1 VPSTCRCRIML
12 RPRSDSCLG
21 LSFSRSF
28 SPFYQ
33 SNAKL
38 LSKLNRPTATLGQIN
53 HPTLHS
59 SHGNLPLVRTVV
71 WVRSNLVAYAVGI
84 WRKDQLVSG
93 PCNSHN
99 QKSGN
104 KKAAHDCKLPASN
117 VTLPLSDFVKKLK
130 MAQFLHAIN
139 LGIAY
144 RHWKP
149 TAPVPQGTPCV
160 DDGAGGASSQTSAAS
175 MPPSNIEHIPIYEL
189 YYEDMLRDKAGTM
202 KALLTWLGVKD
213 DLPVPKDK
221 VVKSTPATLRGLLQ
235 NFDEIRAWLSDHSQC
250 LLAHLLDPK
259 GTQVMPPCPFFFNP
273 EEDERDL
280 FFNIARRKM
289 VPDSIPTSVATGTRD
304 SPSGEAVFGIKRHA
318 AAE

>member
-1 VPSTCRCRIML
+1 M
-12 RPRSDSCLG
+12 DH
-21 LSFSRSF
+21 
-28 SPFYQ
+28 
-33 SNAKL
+33 N
-38 LSKLNRPTATLGQIN
+38 
-53 HPTLHS
+53 
-59 SHGNLPLVRTVV
+59 VV
-71 WVRSNLVAYAVGI
+71 NN
-84 WRKDQLVSG
+84 QESG
-93 PCNSHN
+93 S
-99 QKSGN
+99 
-104 KKAAHDCKLPASN
+104 KKAAVDCNLPASN
-117 VTLPLSDFVKKLK
+117 VTFPLGAFVWLLK
-130 MAQFLHAIN
+130 RAQLLHAIN

-149 TAPVPQGTPCV
+149 TAPVPQGPFYV
-160 DDGAGGASSQTSAAS
+160 DDGAGGASPQTAAAS
-175 MPPSNIEHIPIYEL
+175 MPPSNIEDVPIYEL

-259 GTQVMPPCPFFFNP
+259 GTQVMPPCPLFFNP

-289 VPDSIPTSVATGTRD
+289 EPDPIPTSVATGTRLL
-304 SPSGEAVFGIKRHA
+304 VKRY
-318 AAE
+318 